1 VSEQKVQRFNLYQEE
16 YHPSPLIN
24 IWLEFR
30 RSHIALAGF
39 VLLLVFLVIT
49 VFAPIIAPF
58 DPYLQNTNAI
68 LLPPAWE
75 PNGAVAH
82 LLGTD
87 SLGRDVFSR
96 LLYACRTTFGSSLLI
111 VAISIIIGV
120 GLGALAGVLSG
131 VRSSVV
137 NHLLDSIMSIPTL
150 LIAIIIVAI
159 LGTGLGN
166 AMMAITLA
174 LIPQFV
180 HQTRTFVR
188 NELQKDYVL
197 LDRLDGA
204 SSTRIFVYSILPGM
218 IELIVVQATIA
229 LSIAIIDV
237 SALGFLNLA
246 AQEPLI
252 ELGLSLSQGLEV
264 AYVAPT
270 LIILPGL
277 CIFLMV
283 LSVNVVGEG
292 LRSALR
298 NRLHH

>member
-39 VLLLVFLVIT
+39 VLLVVFLVIT
-49 VFAPIIAPF
+49 LLAPLIAPF

-75 PNGAVAH
+75 PNGTVAH

-87 SLGRDVFSR
+87 SLGRDIFSR
-96 LLYACRTTFGSSLLI
+96 LVYGCRTTFGSSLLI
-111 VAISIIIGV
+111 VAISVFIGV

-131 VRSSVV
+131 LRSSVV

-150 LIAIIIVAI
+150 LIAIVMVAI

-204 SSTRIFVYSILPGM
+204 SSVRIFIHSILPGM
-218 IELIVVQATIA
+218 VELIVVQATIA
-229 LSIAIIDV
+229 LSIAIIDI

-246 AQEPLI
+246 AQDPLI

-264 AYVAPT
+264 AYVAPW

-298 NRLHH
+298 TRLHH

>member
-1 VSEQKVQRFNLYQEE
+1 MV
-16 YHPSPLIN
+16 N
-24 IWLEFR
+24 IWIEFR

-39 VLLLVFLVIT
+39 VLLVLFVVIT
-49 VFAPIIAPF
+49 ILAPIIAPF

-75 PNGAVAH
+75 PNGSAIH

-87 SLGRDVFSR
+87 GLGRDVFSR
-96 LLYACRTTFGSSLLI
+96 LLYACRITFGSSLVI
-111 VAISIIIGV
+111 VAVSVLIGV

-131 VRSSVV
+131 VRSSVI

-159 LGTGLGN
+159 LGTGLTN
-166 AMMAITLA
+166 AMLAITLA

-204 SSTRIFVYSILPGM
+204 SSPRIFIYSILPGM
-218 IELIVVQATIA
+218 VELIVVQATIA
-229 LSIAIIDV
+229 LSVAIIDI

-246 AQEPLI
+246 AQDPLI
-252 ELGLSLSQGLEV
+252 ELGLTLSQGLEV
-264 AYVAPT
+264 AYVAPW

-277 CIFLMV
+277 CIFLMI
-283 LSVNVVGEG
+283 LSVNIVGEG

>member
-1 VSEQKVQRFNLYQEE
+1 MQRFNLYQEE
-16 YHPSPLIN
+16 YHPSPLVN
-24 IWLEFR
+24 IWIEFR

-39 VLLLVFLVIT
+39 VLLVLFVVIT
-49 VFAPIIAPF
+49 ILAPIIAPF

-75 PNGAVAH
+75 PNGSAIH

-87 SLGRDVFSR
+87 GLGRDVFSR
-96 LLYACRTTFGSSLLI
+96 LLYACRITFGSSLVI
-111 VAISIIIGV
+111 VAVSVLIGV

-131 VRSSVV
+131 VRSSVI

-159 LGTGLGN
+159 LGTGLTN
-166 AMMAITLA
+166 AMLAITLA

-204 SSTRIFVYSILPGM
+204 SSPRIFIYSILPGM
-218 IELIVVQATIA
+218 VELIVVQATIA
-229 LSIAIIDV
+229 LSVAIIDI

-246 AQEPLI
+246 AQDPLI
-252 ELGLSLSQGLEV
+252 ELGLTLSQGLEV
-264 AYVAPT
+264 AYVAPW

-277 CIFLMV
+277 CIFLMI
-283 LSVNVVGEG
+283 LSVNIVGEG

>member
-1 VSEQKVQRFNLYQEE
+1 MQRFSLYQEE

-24 IWLEFR
+24 VWLEFK

-39 VLLLVFLVIT
+39 ILLVVFLIIAIL
-49 VFAPIIAPF
+49 APILAPY
-58 DPYLQNTNAI
+58 DPQLQNTNAI
-68 LLPPAWE
+68 LLPPVWE
-75 PNGAVAH
+75 PNGTVGH

-96 LLYACRTTFGSSLLI
+96 LLYGSRTTFGSSLLI
-111 VAISIIIGV
+111 VVISVFIGV

-150 LIAIIIVAI
+150 LIAIVIVAI
-159 LGTGLGN
+159 MGTGLFN
-166 AMMAITLA
+166 AMLAITLA

-188 NELQKDYVL
+188 SELQKDYVL

-204 SSTRIFVYSILPGM
+204 SSMRIFTHSILPGM
-218 IELIVVQATIA
+218 VELIVVQATIA
-229 LSIAIIDV
+229 LSVAILDI

-246 AQEPLI
+246 AQDPSI
-252 ELGLSLSQGLEV
+252 ELGQTLSQGLEV
-264 AYVAPT
+264 AYVAPW

-277 CIFLMV
+277 FIFLMV

-298 NRLHH
+298 NRLQH

>member
-1 VSEQKVQRFNLYQEE
+1 MQRFNLYQEE

-49 VFAPIIAPF
+49 VLAPLIAPF
-58 DPYLQNTNAI
+58 DPYLQNTNTI

-75 PNGAVAH
+75 PNGSVAH

-111 VAISIIIGV
+111 VAIAVSIGV
-120 GLGALAGVLSG
+120 GLGALAGLLGG

-204 SSTRIFVYSILPGM
+204 SSIRIFVYAILPGM

-246 AQEPLI
+246 AQDPLI
-252 ELGLSLSQGLEV
+252 ELGLGLSQGLEV
-264 AYVAPT
+264 AYVAPW